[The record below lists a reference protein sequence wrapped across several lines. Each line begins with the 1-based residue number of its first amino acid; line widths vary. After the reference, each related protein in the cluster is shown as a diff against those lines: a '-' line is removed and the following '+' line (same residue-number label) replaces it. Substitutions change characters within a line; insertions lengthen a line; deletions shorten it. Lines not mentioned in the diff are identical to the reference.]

1 MTKNKKHWG
10 LNLLIVFVLIIVALA
25 FAAHYKNWTRIKPN
39 TIEILSGVYY
49 KQIPFSD
56 INSIS
61 LVHKIP
67 SMERINGFSA
77 LKKEKGIF
85 KDSLN
90 NENKVYVYVDNL
102 SGAKIKIVYKDS
114 LQVYMNFK
122 DSIETQVLHNF
133 LIEKTN
139 PGK

>member
-1 MTKNKKHWG
+1 MSERKKHWG
-10 LNLLIVFVLIIVALA
+10 LNLLIIFVLIIVALT

-61 LVHKIP
+61 LVYRIP

-77 LKKEKGIF
+77 LKKEKGVF

-102 SGAKIKIVYKDS
+102 SNAKIKIVYKDS
-114 LQVYMNFK
+114 LKLYMNYK
-122 DSIETQVLHNF
+122 DSLETQVLHEF
-133 LIEKTN
+133 LLTKTQSV
-139 PGK
+139 K